1 RAKHRFAGEDAESAR
16 RNGADEI
23 REETRSTVECLSVR
37 QSRGRASGKLL
48 LCRQG
53 RYKLRQSQAPRRI
66 ASPRLQELSKNISR
80 LYLPAHARVGD
91 GKPAAREI
99 RCLLDFSVERDRFG
113 EVALVAIGGRKIRV
127 QVKVIRIEQKR
138 PLPFID
144 CIVDAVVSQVR
155 GGGNVTNDRRHGI

>member
-1 RAKHRFAGEDAESAR
+1 MFGKAAVEPAESLLFVAEGGVDRSDYGR
-16 RNGADEI
+16 RNVSFLPSLE
-23 REETRSTVECLSVR
+23 
-37 QSRGRASGKLL
+37 
-48 LCRQG
+48 
-53 RYKLRQSQAPRRI
+53 KLR
-66 ASPRLQELSKNISR
+66 KNSSR
-80 LYLPAHARVGD
+80 LRLPAHARVGD

-155 GGGNVTNDRRHGI
+155 GGGNVTNDRR